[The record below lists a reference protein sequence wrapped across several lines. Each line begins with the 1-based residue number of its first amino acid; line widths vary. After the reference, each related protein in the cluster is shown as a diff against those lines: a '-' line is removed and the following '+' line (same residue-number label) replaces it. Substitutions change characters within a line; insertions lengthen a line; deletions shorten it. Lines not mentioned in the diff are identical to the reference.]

1 MGYIVLP
8 PHLLK
13 VYKEL
18 GGMFKQTVST
28 MQQLT
33 FATFIQNGDWER
45 HINRSRTLYKRKHIS
60 LIKSIKSEMGNNV
73 HILGEQS
80 GLHIV
85 LHVHNGMNEQELIH
99 AAAKE
104 RIKLYPLSTYD
115 SVYNVREESYVLLGF
130 GSIREECIK
139 TVVKLLKK
147 RGSLNKNSSTQV
159 ILTWSY
165 FYALFSDLIAL
176 PGRLT
181 PVVSVE

>member
-60 LIKSIKSEMGNNV
+60 LIKSITNEMGNNV

-85 LHVHNGMNEQELIH
+85 LHVHNGMNERELLH
-99 AAAKE
+99 VAAKQ

-115 SVYNVREESYVLLGF
+115 SVHNVREESYVLLGF
-130 GSIREECIK
+130 GSIPEDCIE

-147 RGSLNKNSSTQV
+147 RGSLK
-159 ILTWSY
+159 IAPRKLY
-165 FYALFSDLIAL
+165 LRGAIFIHYFSDLIAL